1 MRKALIASLAL
12 LSLPGLG
19 RADDLQTA
27 CRKGDLA
34 AIKAL
39 LDQGADPNAKDRH
52 GQPLLEDALITG
64 RVAVIKLLLEKG
76 ADVDSKQPNGDAVIF
91 CAINPANGTG
101 GGPEAVKLLLDKGAH
116 VDVKNGRGNTPL
128 AEAIYGFQG
137 LQPDVIKL
145 LLAKGAECA
154 PLQAAAFRGPA
165 AAVKDLLDKGAD
177 VHAKDG
183 YQLTALHWAALGGQ
197 AEVAQLLL
205 DKGADT
211 KAGDADGRPPLQYA
225 AAGQPAGYG
234 LQLGGAVRVRH
245 ADLPSDQ
252 PHHAADGAGRAA
264 VAKLLLDKGAALDGK
279 DSRGWT
285 ALMQAANGGPLE
297 VVQLLL
303 EKAADVNVHATD
315 RNGLTPLH
323 LAAKQGDAELVKL
336 LLAKGA
342 DPNAKESH
350 GLTPL
355 AYACGDDV
363 IKLLGGSPADAKA
376 QVRALWQ
383 KGADAKH
390 RGDLAAAR
398 AAWTEALKLDP
409 DNAAIKQSLADLD
422 K

>member
-234 LQLGGAVRVRH
+234 LQLGGADRLTFLGCTVSGNRGPACVGPSAGTIIAFEGGTIERNGNDKLPAGKPFGSQAPKLVVTAPEKLKVGEEARFTVAGEGLEH
-245 ADLPSDQ
+245 VLWDLNDGVPEVE
-252 PHHAADGAGRAA
+252 AAVTHRYERAGRY
-264 VAKLLLDKGAALDGK
+264 
-279 DSRGWT
+279 R
-285 ALMQAANGGPLE
+285 
-297 VVQLLL
+297 
-303 EKAADVNVHATD
+303 VNVVAWD
-315 RNGLTPLH
+315 KSGR
-323 LAAKQGDAELVKL
+323 
-336 LLAKGA
+336 GA
-342 DPNAKESH
+342 RVERMVEV
-350 GLTPL
+350 G
-355 AYACGDDV
+355 
-363 IKLLGGSPADAKA
+363 
-376 QVRALWQ
+376 
-383 KGADAKH
+383 
-390 RGDLAAAR
+390 
-398 AAWTEALKLDP
+398 E
-409 DNAAIKQSLADLD
+409 
-422 K
+422 